1 MSIPTFTIYGTEGAS
16 RVEWN
21 GRMEWESRRER
32 EVVVAEDVRRRDLG
46 VVLGVYIRRC
56 TPFNVFIVLSQ
67 NAEK

>member
-1 MSIPTFTIYGTEGAS
+1 MSIPTIIGTYGTEGPG
-16 RVEWN
+16 VDWN